1 MEQHKLEQHKSNREV
16 NCRMPI
22 VDGKYEAKIST
33 TFATP
38 EEGIAEIKR
47 AIQKSRRI
55 RISGI
60 PMKLLEELKPLLNDK
75 DLMIILP
82 LGEKPM
88 EDLLQLAPVATT
100 KAKIY
105 VDYRG
110 QEANSGS
117 VNFASRIFNVIW
129 VGDKILDVSAME
141 YGKCVKCL
149 METFDGGWHYSQK
162 WKNTPTR
169 SIK

>member
-1 MEQHKLEQHKSNREV
+1 
-16 NCRMPI
+16 MPI

-47 AIQKSRRI
+47 MIQKSRRL

-60 PMKLLEELKPLLNDK
+60 PMPLLEELKPLLKDK

-82 LGEKPM
+82 LGEKPT
-88 EDLLQLAPVATT
+88 EELKQLAPVATT
-100 KAKIY
+100 KARIY

-110 QEANSGS
+110 EEANSGS
-117 VNFASRIFNVIW
+117 VSFASRIFNVIW
-129 VGDKILDVSAME
+129 QGDKVLDVSAME
-141 YGKCVKCL
+141 YSKCVKC
-149 METFDGGWHYSQK
+149 MAGTFEGGWRYAQK
-162 WKNTPTR
+162 W
-169 SIK
+169 